1 MREVAV
7 MPNAEKI
14 KKVEELTEVFQ
25 KAKSA
30 VLADY
35 QGIDA
40 PELTELRRHMRAR
53 SVDFRVVK
61 NTLARQAA
69 KDTSVE
75 LLEDGFKGPISMV
88 VSFEDPIAPAKALAE
103 FEKSGATK
111 SPKVICGVVEG
122 KKVSPEEVK
131 ALADLPSKE
140 VLISQMLSVFNGP
153 ATNFAGV
160 FSSMVRK
167 LVGTL
172 DAVREK
178 KTSDE

>member
-1 MREVAV
+1 

-14 KKVEELTEVFQ
+14 KKVDELNGFFL

-40 PELTELRRHMRAR
+40 PELTRLRRHMRAQ
-53 SVDFRVVK
+53 SVQFRVVK

-69 KDTSVE
+69 KNTPFESLD
-75 LLEDGFKGPISMV
+75 DGFKGPVSV
-88 VSFEDPIAPAKALAE
+88 VFSFEDPVAPAKALAD
-103 FEKSGATK
+103 FTKLGAK
-111 SPKVICGVVEG
+111 KVPKVLCGVVEG
-122 KKVSPEEVK
+122 KRITPEQVK

-140 VLISQMLSVFNGP
+140 VLISQMLAVFNGP
-153 ATNFAGV
+153 ATNFVGV
-160 FSSMVRK
+160 FSSLLRK

-178 KTSDE
+178 KGSE